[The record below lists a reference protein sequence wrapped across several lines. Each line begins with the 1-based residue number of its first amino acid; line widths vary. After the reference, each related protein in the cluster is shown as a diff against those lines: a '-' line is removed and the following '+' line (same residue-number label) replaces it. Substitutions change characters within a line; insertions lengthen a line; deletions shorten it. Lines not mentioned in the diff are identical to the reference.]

1 MFNECPYERKAH
13 DVSTNLMVKKLSG
26 YVLIGFG
33 FLGVFYFKSYRGD
46 VIPVPMLW
54 LVVSLGVVA
63 LGTYL
68 TMTAKTKKQVQGLDD
83 LKAQI
88 IRIKESGER
97 IEIDFDNCDFKT
109 TNVYDHVN
117 ANSFS
122 RIQMLDALYDANRN
136 NSERATTVTYVIYK
150 NQNGDKAEKFVS
162 QPFPVEET
170 MLKYYVS
177 NNNIVLYVDNN
188 DRKQYFFDV
197 QR

>member
-1 MFNECPYERKAH
+1 
-13 DVSTNLMVKKLSG
+13 MVEKLLG
-26 YVLIGFG
+26 YVFIG
-33 FLGVFYFKSYRGD
+33 LGLLGIFYFKSYRGD

-54 LVVSLGVVA
+54 LFVSLGVVV

-68 TMTAKTKKQVQGLDD
+68 TMTAKTKKQIQELDD

-88 IRIKESGER
+88 TRIKESGER
-97 IEIDFDNCDFKT
+97 VQIDFDNCDFKT
-109 TNVYDHVN
+109 TSDYDHVN

-122 RIQMLDALYDANRN
+122 KIQMLDALYDANRN
-136 NSERATTVTYVIYK
+136 NSERATTVTYIIYK
-150 NQNGDKAEKFVS
+150 NQNGDKAERFVS

-170 MLKYYVS
+170 MLKYYVY
-177 NNNIVLYVDNN
+177 NNNIILYVDKN